1 MKYRVRCSQLS
12 TLLDGCGKV
21 RGKLEWKDLS
31 KMSESHIKLAVEIF
45 NASRGFVSQQVQ
57 TLDMIAGIEHEPGA
71 VRMLDDFRNTQYYDQ
86 YNIVRNLNAPFEK
99 SNDWLT
105 GTRDVGNEKE
115 TIDIKVS
122 TDKNVFDVKRFA
134 KIEPRYIIQLNG
146 YGMLYGTDDL
156 YLANILM
163 PATFGQIHKMVSSE
177 SYMSMLTDEMQD
189 MLQDKLE
196 RNYSYDHLNLSQRI
210 QIKEVPKI
218 ENFEEIVSKRVEVLN
233 TWIKHNLETKYDIF

>member
-31 KMSESHIKLAVEIF
+31 KMSDSHIKLAVEIF
-45 NASRGFVSQQVQ
+45 NASRGFFSQKIQ
-57 TLDMIAGIEHEPGA
+57 TLDMSAGIEHEPEA
-71 VRMLDDFRNTQYYDQ
+71 VKMLDSSRSTKYYDQ
-86 YNIVRNLNAPFEK
+86 YKVVRDLNAPFEK

-105 GTRDVGNEKE
+105 GTRDVGNNKE

-122 TDKNVFDVKRFA
+122 TDKNVFDIKRFA
-134 KIEPRYIIQLNG
+134 KLEPRYIIQLNG
-146 YGMLYGTDDL
+146 YGLLYGTEEL
-156 YLANILM
+156 FLANILM

-177 SYMSMLTDEMQD
+177 SYISMLTDEMQD

-196 RNYSYDHLNLSQRI
+196 NNYSYDHLSLSQRI
-210 QIKEVPKI
+210 QVKEVPKI
-218 ENFEEIVSKRVEVLN
+218 ENFEEIVQKRVETLN
-233 TWIKHNLETKYDIF
+233 TWIENNLETKYDIF